1 MVTVWQIN
9 KVSNSVIPMNSM
21 PYLKN
26 PTWHHARQVAYDSAP
41 QKSIEEINLEFAVGR
56 TLAQD
61 VRTLHPM
68 PPFNTCMM
76 DGYAVKGEGP
86 WKIVG
91 QVLAGQ
97 KTSEI
102 EAGEALAIATG
113 APAPDSADFVLKH
126 EDVEVTNKTV
136 SLKKGFVPTAR
147 QHIRPIGDEGAEN
160 ELIML
165 AGMRINPAAL
175 GLAASCGWDKLQVF
189 QVPTV
194 DFIVSGD
201 ELLAEGIPKDGKIRD
216 SLSMQIPSWI
226 QAVDAVVG
234 KSHRVKDELA
244 ETVFAI
250 NSCQADLI
258 LTTGGT
264 AAGNVDFIHQ
274 AIQQCDFELVID
286 QVAVRPGHPMFLAK
300 NKKGQFLV
308 GLPGNPLAAMV
319 GFVTLAQPI
328 IEKLLGRSLTQLTK
342 AKLVASAHTSKNEMR
357 LFPVSVKNN
366 EVSPQAYWGSMML
379 RGLAAS
385 THFAI
390 IEANKGKVAD
400 EVELLPVPWKI

>member
-1 MVTVWQIN
+1 
-9 KVSNSVIPMNSM
+9 MNSS

-26 PTWHHARQVAYDSAP
+26 PTWHQARQVAYDSAP
-41 QKSIEEINLEFAVGR
+41 YKSIEEINLEFAVGR
-56 TLAQD
+56 TLAQH
-61 VRTLHPM
+61 VKTLHPL

-86 WKIVG
+86 WKIIG

-97 KTSEI
+97 NKSEI
-102 EAGEALAIATG
+102 GSGEALAVATG

-126 EDVEVTNKTV
+126 EDAEVNNDNLVFKN
-136 SLKKGFVPTAR
+136 GFTPTAR

-189 QVPTV
+189 QIPTV

-201 ELLAEGIPKDGKIRD
+201 ELLTEGLPKGGKIRD

-226 QAVDAVVG
+226 QSIDAVVG
-234 KSHRVKDELA
+234 KSHRIKDELA
-244 ETVFAI
+244 ETISTI
-250 NSCQADLI
+250 NNCQGDLI

-264 AAGNVDFIHQ
+264 ARGNVDFIHQ
-274 AIQQCDFELVID
+274 AIETCGFELVID
-286 QVAVRPGHPMFLAK
+286 EVAVRPGHPMFLAK

>member
-1 MVTVWQIN
+1 
-9 KVSNSVIPMNSM
+9 MNSS

-26 PTWHHARQVAYDSAP
+26 PTWHQARQVAYDSAP
-41 QKSIEEINLEFAVGR
+41 HKSIEEINLEFAVGR

-61 VRTLHPM
+61 VKTLHPL

-86 WKIVG
+86 WKIIG

-97 KTSEI
+97 NKSEI
-102 EAGEALAIATG
+102 GSGEALAVATG

-126 EDVEVTNKTV
+126 EDAEVTNDNLVFKN
-136 SLKKGFVPTAR
+136 GFTPTAR

-189 QVPTV
+189 QIPTV

-201 ELLAEGIPKDGKIRD
+201 ELLTEGLPKGGKIRD

-226 QAVDAVVG
+226 QSIDAVVG
-234 KSHRVKDELA
+234 KSHRIKDELA
-244 ETVFAI
+244 ETISTI
-250 NSCQADLI
+250 NNCQGDLI

-264 AAGNVDFIHQ
+264 ARGNVDFIHQ
-274 AIQQCDFELVID
+274 AIETCGFELVID
-286 QVAVRPGHPMFLAK
+286 EVAVRPGHPMFLAK

>member
-1 MVTVWQIN
+1 
-9 KVSNSVIPMNSM
+9 MNSISF
-21 PYLKN
+21 LKN
-26 PTWHHARQVAYDSAP
+26 PNWHQARQAAYDSAP
-41 QKSIEEINLEFAVGR
+41 QKSIEEIKLEFAIGC
-56 TLAQD
+56 TLAQE
-61 VRTLHPM
+61 VRTLHPL

-76 DGYAVKGEGP
+76 DGYAVKGDGP

-97 KTSEI
+97 SKTEI
-102 EAGEALAIATG
+102 ENGQAIAIATG
-113 APAPDSADFVLKH
+113 APAPDSADFVIKH
-126 EDVEVTNKTV
+126 EDVEIVNENV
-136 SLKKGFVPTAR
+136 VLKNGFTPTAR

-165 AGMRINPAAL
+165 PGTRINPAAL
-175 GLAASCGWDKLQVF
+175 GLVASCGWDKLQVF
-189 QVPTV
+189 QVPTI

-201 ELLAEGIPKDGKIRD
+201 ELLTQGLPKDGKIRD
-216 SLSMQIPSWI
+216 SLSLQIPSWI
-226 QAVDAVVG
+226 QSVDAVVG
-234 KSHRVKDELA
+234 KSYRIKDDLA
-244 ETVFAI
+244 ETISTI
-250 NSCQADLI
+250 NNCQADLI

-264 AAGNVDFIHQ
+264 ARGNVDFIHQ
-274 AIQQCDFELVID
+274 AIETCGYELVID
-286 QVAVRPGHPMFLAK
+286 EVAIRPGHPMFLAK
-300 NKKGQFLV
+300 NKQGQFLV

-319 GFVTLAQPI
+319 AFVTLAQPI

-357 LFPVSVKNN
+357 LFPVSVKDN

-390 IEANKGKVAD
+390 IEANSGEAGD
-400 EVELLPVPWKI
+400 EVELLPVPWKV

>member
-1 MVTVWQIN
+1 
-9 KVSNSVIPMNSM
+9 MNSM

-26 PTWHHARQVAYDSAP
+26 PSWYQARQVAYDSAP
-41 QKSIEEINLEFAVGR
+41 HKLIEEIDLKFAVGR

-61 VRTLHPM
+61 IKTLHPL

-76 DGYAVKGEGP
+76 DGYAVRGDGP

-97 KTSEI
+97 NKTEI

-113 APAPDSADFVLKH
+113 APAPDSADFVIKH
-126 EDVEVTNKTV
+126 EDVDIINDNVV
-136 SLKKGFVPTAR
+136 LKKAIQLNPR

-160 ELIML
+160 ELIIS
-165 AGMRINPAAL
+165 AGTRINPAAL
-175 GLAASCGWDKLQVF
+175 GLAASCGWDKLKVF
-189 QVPTV
+189 QVPVV

-201 ELLAEGIPKDGKIRD
+201 ELLAEGLPKDGKIRD

-226 QAVDAVVG
+226 QAVDAAVG
-234 KSHRVKDELA
+234 KSNRVKDELA
-244 ETVFAI
+244 ETVSTI
-250 NSCQADLI
+250 NKCQADLI

-274 AIQQCDFELVID
+274 ALKQCGFELMID
-286 QVAVRPGHPMFLAK
+286 AVAVRPGHPMFLAK
-300 NKKGQFLV
+300 NTKGQFLV

-328 IEKLLGRSLTQLTK
+328 VEKLLGRSLTQLTK

-366 EVSPQAYWGSMML
+366 QVSPQAYWGSMML

-390 IEANKGKVAD
+390 IEANKGKAGD
-400 EVELLPVPWKI
+400 EVALLPVPWKT

>member
-1 MVTVWQIN
+1 LADKKI
-9 KVSNSVIPMNSM
+9 SISVIPMNSISF
-21 PYLKN
+21 LKN
-26 PTWHHARQVAYDSAP
+26 PNWHQARQAAYDSAP
-41 QKSIEEINLEFAVGR
+41 HKSIEEIELEFAIGR
-56 TLAQD
+56 TLAQE
-61 VRTLHPM
+61 VRTLHPL

-76 DGYAVKGEGP
+76 DGYAVKGVGP

-97 KTSEI
+97 SKTEI
-102 EAGEALAIATG
+102 ESGQAIAIATG
-113 APAPDSADFVLKH
+113 APAPDSADFVIKH
-126 EDVEVTNKTV
+126 EDVEVINESV
-136 SLKKGFVPTAR
+136 VLKNGFIPTAR

-165 AGMRINPAAL
+165 AGTRINPAAL
-175 GLAASCGWDKLQVF
+175 GLVASCGWDKLQVF
-189 QVPTV
+189 QAPTV

-201 ELLAEGIPKDGKIRD
+201 ELLTQGLPKDGKIRD
-216 SLSMQIPSWI
+216 SLSLQIPSWI
-226 QAVDAVVG
+226 QSVDAVVG
-234 KSHRVKDELA
+234 KSYRIKDDLA
-244 ETVFAI
+244 ETISTI
-250 NSCQADLI
+250 NNCQADLI

-264 AAGNVDFIHQ
+264 ARGNVDFIHQ
-274 AIQQCDFELVID
+274 AIETCGYELVID
-286 QVAVRPGHPMFLAK
+286 EVAIRPGHPMFLAK
-300 NKKGQFLV
+300 NKQGQFLV

-319 GFVTLAQPI
+319 AFVTLAQPI

-357 LFPVSVKNN
+357 LFPVSVKDN

-390 IEANKGKVAD
+390 IEANSGNAGD
-400 EVELLPVPWKI
+400 EVELLPVPWKV